1 MMWHRPA
8 VMRNEESS
16 VNSRV
21 RKHLLVIE
29 ALEPRF
35 RGSSKV
41 DTRLAPYQTSDNIF
55 VEVGVSLK
63 PKLQDGFVGS

>member
-1 MMWHRPA
+1 M
-8 VMRNEESS
+8 
-16 VNSRV
+16 

-29 ALEPRF
+29 TLEPRF
-35 RGSSKV
+35 RGGSKI

-63 PKLQDGFVGS
+63 PNLQDGFVGS